1 MESGTDSGFSRSSQ
15 CGESCGSLNFRIL
28 SSLNFTS
35 PDWVLQHQIVGKMV
49 KLTGELSA
57 DSLGRQVVKEILGEI
72 RDSSHERISER
83 MRADNRWA
91 RFA

>member
-1 MESGTDSGFSRSSQ
+1 MG
-15 CGESCGSLNFRIL
+15 
-28 SSLNFTS
+28 
-35 PDWVLQHQIVGKMV
+35 

-83 MRADNRWA
+83 MRAENRWA